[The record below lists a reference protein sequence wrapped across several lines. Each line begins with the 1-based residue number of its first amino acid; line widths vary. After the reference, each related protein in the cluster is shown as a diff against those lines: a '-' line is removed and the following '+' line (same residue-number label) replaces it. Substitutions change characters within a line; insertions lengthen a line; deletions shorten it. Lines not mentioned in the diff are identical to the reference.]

1 MERLIMFIRL
11 LVLLSLFNA
20 SSIFSDHRTIIHEGV
35 EREYLVHVP
44 ENLNNDS
51 PIVFVIHGYTG
62 SAEGI
67 AAYSGMNSIAEREGF
82 IAVYPQGTID
92 SYGNAFFNVGYE
104 FNDDSPINDVSFI
117 RELVKSI
124 SQEFNLKRKRAFATG
139 MSNGGDM
146 SYLLACTSSD
156 LFKAVAPVAGVLMKG
171 LKDSCK
177 FNSPV
182 PIFEIH
188 GTADKISL
196 FEGDLNNE
204 EGWGAYYDLPSTI
217 DFFAERYQLAN
228 KSIKQITSKE
238 SGADYDIF
246 FERHWSDDLE
256 EEVWMY
262 RIENGRHV
270 WPGIKFNWWNNPL
283 ARYYFGSGNE
293 DINASEEVWAFFKK
307 YL

>member
-1 MERLIMFIRL
+1 MFIRL

-20 SSIFSDHRTIIHEGV
+20 SSVFSDHRTIIHEGV

-67 AAYSGMNSIAEREGF
+67 AAYSGMNSIADREGF

>member
-1 MERLIMFIRL
+1 MLIRLII
-11 LVLLSLFNA
+11 LLSLFH
-20 SSIFSDHRTIIHEGV
+20 SSLLVSDQRMVIHEGV
-35 EREYLVHVP
+35 EREYIIHVP
-44 ENLNNDS
+44 ENLTEDF

-67 AAYSGMNSIAEREGF
+67 AAYTGMNSIAEREGF

-92 SYGNAFFNVGYE
+92 SNGNTFFNVGYE
-104 FNDDSPINDVSFI
+104 FNDDSSINDVSFI
-117 RELVKSI
+117 RELVRSI
-124 SQEFNLKRKRAFATG
+124 SQEFNLKRKKAFATG

-156 LFKAVAPVAGVLMKG
+156 LFKAVAPVAGVLMRG
-171 LKDSCK
+171 LKDSCELS
-177 FNSPV
+177 SPV

-204 EGWGAYYDLPSTI
+204 GGWGAYYDLPSTI
-217 DFFAERYQLAN
+217 DFFAERYQLTN
-228 KSIKQITSKE
+228 KSVKQITSKE
-238 SGADYDIF
+238 SGAEYDIF

-262 RIENGRHV
+262 RIEDGRHV

-283 ARYYFGSGNE
+283 AWFYFGSGNE

>member
-1 MERLIMFIRL
+1 MLIRLII
-11 LVLLSLFNA
+11 LLSLFH
-20 SSIFSDHRTIIHEGV
+20 SSLLVSDQRMVIHEGV
-35 EREYLVHVP
+35 EREYIIHVP
-44 ENLNNDS
+44 ENLTEDF

-67 AAYSGMNSIAEREGF
+67 AAYTGMNSIAEREGF

-92 SYGNAFFNVGYE
+92 SNGNTFFNVGYE

-117 RELVKSI
+117 RELVRSI
-124 SQEFNLKRKRAFATG
+124 SQEFNLKRKKAFATG

-171 LKDSCK
+171 LKDSCELS
-177 FNSPV
+177 SPV

-204 EGWGAYYDLPSTI
+204 GGWGAYYDLPSTI
-217 DFFAERYQLAN
+217 DFFAERYQLTN
-228 KSIKQITSKE
+228 KSVKQMISKE

-246 FERHWSDDLE
+246 FERHWTDDLE

-262 RIENGRHV
+262 RIDDGRHV
-270 WPGIKFNWWNNPL
+270 WPGIKFNWWDNPL
-283 ARYYFGSGNE
+283 AWFYFGSGNE

>member
-1 MERLIMFIRL
+1 MLIRLII
-11 LVLLSLFNA
+11 LLSLFH
-20 SSIFSDHRTIIHEGV
+20 SSLLVSDQRMVIHEGV
-35 EREYLVHVP
+35 EREYIIHVP
-44 ENLNNDS
+44 ENLTEDF

-67 AAYSGMNSIAEREGF
+67 AAYTGMNSIAEREGF

-92 SYGNAFFNVGYE
+92 SNGNTFFNVGYE

-117 RELVKSI
+117 RELVRSI
-124 SQEFNLKRKRAFATG
+124 SQEFNLKRKKAFATG

-171 LKDSCK
+171 LKDSCELS
-177 FNSPV
+177 SPV

-188 GTADKISL
+188 GTGDKISL

-204 EGWGAYYDLPSTI
+204 GGWGAYYDLPSTI
-217 DFFAERYQLAN
+217 DFFAERYQLTN
-228 KSIKQITSKE
+228 KSVKQMTSKE

-246 FERHWSDDLE
+246 FERHWADDLE

-262 RIENGRHV
+262 RIEDGRHV
-270 WPGIKFNWWNNPL
+270 WPGIKFNWWDNPL
-283 ARYYFGSGNE
+283 AWFYFGSGNE

>member
-1 MERLIMFIRL
+1 MFIRL
-11 LVLLSLFNA
+11 LILLSLFN
-20 SSIFSDHRTIIHEGV
+20 SVLLVGEHRSIIHEGI
-35 EREYLVHVP
+35 EREYILHVP

-51 PIVFVIHGYTG
+51 SIVFVIHGYTG

-82 IAVYPQGTID
+82 IAVYPQGTTD
-92 SYGNAFFNVGYE
+92 SYGNAFFNVSYG
-104 FNDDSPINDVSFI
+104 FNDESTINDVSFI

-124 SQEFNLKRKRAFATG
+124 SHEFNLKRKKAFATG
-139 MSNGGDM
+139 MSNGGEM

-171 LKDSCK
+171 LKDSCEL
-177 FNSPV
+177 NSPV
-182 PIFEIH
+182 PVFEIH

-217 DFFAERYQLAN
+217 DFFAERYQLVN
-228 KSIKQITSKE
+228 KTVKQITSKE

-246 FERHWSDDLE
+246 FERHWTNDLE

-262 RIENGRHV
+262 RIEGGRHV
-270 WPGIKFNWWNNPL
+270 WPGTKFKWWNDPL
-283 ARYYFGSGNE
+283 ARLYFGSGNE

>member
-1 MERLIMFIRL
+1 MLIRLII
-11 LVLLSLFNA
+11 LLSLFH
-20 SSIFSDHRTIIHEGV
+20 SSLLVSDQRMVIHEGV
-35 EREYLVHVP
+35 EREYIIHVP
-44 ENLNNDS
+44 ENLTEDF

-67 AAYSGMNSIAEREGF
+67 AAYTGMNSIAEREGF

-92 SYGNAFFNVGYE
+92 SNGNTFFNVGYE

-117 RELVKSI
+117 RELVRSI
-124 SQEFNLKRKRAFATG
+124 SQEFNLKRKKAFATG

-171 LKDSCK
+171 LKDSCELS
-177 FNSPV
+177 SPV

-204 EGWGAYYDLPSTI
+204 GGWGAYYDLPSTI
-217 DFFAERYQLAN
+217 DFFAERYQLTN
-228 KSIKQITSKE
+228 KSVKQIISKE

-246 FERHWSDDLE
+246 FERHWTDDLE

-262 RIENGRHV
+262 RIDDGRHV
-270 WPGIKFNWWNNPL
+270 WPGIKFNWWDNPL
-283 ARYYFGSGNE
+283 AWFYFGSGNE

>member
-1 MERLIMFIRL
+1 MLIRLII
-11 LVLLSLFNA
+11 LLSLFH
-20 SSIFSDHRTIIHEGV
+20 SSLLVSDQRMVIHEGV
-35 EREYLVHVP
+35 EREYIIHVP
-44 ENLNNDS
+44 ENLNQDS

-67 AAYSGMNSIAEREGF
+67 AAYTGMNNIAEREGF

-92 SYGNAFFNVGYE
+92 SNGNTFFNVGYE
-104 FNDDSPINDVSFI
+104 FNDDSSINDVSFI
-117 RELVKSI
+117 RELVRSI
-124 SQEFNLKRKRAFATG
+124 SQEFNLKRKKAFATG

-171 LKDSCK
+171 LKDSCELS
-177 FNSPV
+177 SPV

-204 EGWGAYYDLPSTI
+204 GGWGAYYDLPSTI
-217 DFFAERYQLAN
+217 DFFAERYQLTN
-228 KSIKQITSKE
+228 KSVKQMTSKE

-246 FERHWSDDLE
+246 FERHWADDLE

-262 RIENGRHV
+262 RIEDGRHV
-270 WPGIKFNWWNNPL
+270 WPGIKLNWWNNPL
-283 ARYYFGSGNE
+283 AWFYFGSGNE

>member
-1 MERLIMFIRL
+1 MLIRLIILLSFFHSSL
-11 LVLLSLFNA
+11 LV
-20 SSIFSDHRTIIHEGV
+20 SDQRMVIHEGV
-35 EREYLVHVP
+35 EREYIIHVP
-44 ENLNNDS
+44 ENLNQDS

-67 AAYSGMNSIAEREGF
+67 AAYTGMNNIAEREGF

-92 SYGNAFFNVGYE
+92 SNGNTFFNVGYE

-117 RELVKSI
+117 RELVRSI
-124 SQEFNLKRKRAFATG
+124 SQEFNLKRKKAFATG

-171 LKDSCK
+171 LKDSCELS
-177 FNSPV
+177 SPV

-204 EGWGAYYDLPSTI
+204 GGWGAYYDLPSTI
-217 DFFAERYQLAN
+217 DFFAERYQLTN
-228 KSIKQITSKE
+228 KSVKQMTSKE

-262 RIENGRHV
+262 RIEDGRHV
-270 WPGIKFNWWNNPL
+270 WPGIKLNWWNNPL
-283 ARYYFGSGNE
+283 AWFYFGSGNE

>member
-1 MERLIMFIRL
+1 MFIRL
-11 LVLLSLFNA
+11 AIVCFLFHASTLLS
-20 SSIFSDHRTIIHEGV
+20 DQRMIIHEGI
-35 EREYLVHVP
+35 EREYIIHIP
-44 ENLNNDS
+44 KNLTEDS
-51 PIVFVIHGYTG
+51 PLVFIIHGFTG

-67 AAYSGMNSIAEREGF
+67 SAYSDMNSIAERESF
-82 IAVYPQGTID
+82 IAVYPQGTKDIN
-92 SYGNAFFNVGYE
+92 GNTFFNVGYE
-104 FNDDSPINDVSFI
+104 FHDDSTINDVSFI
-117 RELVKSI
+117 RELVRSL
-124 SQEFNLKRKRAFATG
+124 SQEFNLSRKKAFATG

-171 LKDSCK
+171 LKDSCEL
-177 FNSPV
+177 NSPV
-182 PIFEIH
+182 PVFEIH

-204 EGWGAYYDLPSTI
+204 GGWGAYYDLPSTI
-217 DFFAERYQLAN
+217 DFFAERYQLTN
-228 KSIKQITSKE
+228 KSVNQIISKK

-262 RIENGRHV
+262 RIEDGRHV
-270 WPGIKFNWWNNPL
+270 WPGIKLNWWNNPL
-283 ARYYFGSGNE
+283 AWFYFGSGNE

>member
-1 MERLIMFIRL
+1 MFIRL
-11 LVLLSLFNA
+11 IILLSFFH
-20 SSIFSDHRTIIHEGV
+20 SSLLVSDQRMVIHEGV
-35 EREYLVHVP
+35 EREYIIHVP
-44 ENLNNDS
+44 ENLNQDS

-67 AAYSGMNSIAEREGF
+67 AAYTGMNNIAEREGF

-92 SYGNAFFNVGYE
+92 SNGNTFFNVGYE

-117 RELVKSI
+117 RELVRSI
-124 SQEFNLKRKRAFATG
+124 SQEFNLKRKKAFATG

-171 LKDSCK
+171 LKDSCELS
-177 FNSPV
+177 SPV

-204 EGWGAYYDLPSTI
+204 GGWGAYYDLPSTI
-217 DFFAERYQLAN
+217 DFFAERYQLTN
-228 KSIKQITSKE
+228 KSVKQMTSKE

-246 FERHWSDDLE
+246 FERHWADDLE

-262 RIENGRHV
+262 RIEDGRHV
-270 WPGIKFNWWNNPL
+270 WPGIKLNWWDNPL
-283 ARYYFGSGNE
+283 AWFYFGSGNE

>member
-1 MERLIMFIRL
+1 MLIRL
-11 LVLLSLFNA
+11 VILLSLFHA
-20 SSIFSDHRTIIHEGV
+20 STLLSDQRMIIHEGI
-35 EREYLVHVP
+35 EREYIIHVP
-44 ENLNNDS
+44 ENLTEDF

-67 AAYSGMNSIAEREGF
+67 AAYTGMNSIAEREGF

-92 SYGNAFFNVGYE
+92 SNGNTFFNVGYE

-117 RELVKSI
+117 RELVRSI
-124 SQEFNLKRKRAFATG
+124 SQEFNLKRKKAFATG

-171 LKDSCK
+171 LKDSCELS
-177 FNSPV
+177 SPV

-204 EGWGAYYDLPSTI
+204 GGWGAYYDLPSTI
-217 DFFAERYQLAN
+217 DFFAERYQLTN
-228 KSIKQITSKE
+228 KSVKQIISKE

-246 FERHWSDDLE
+246 FERHWTDDLE

-262 RIENGRHV
+262 RIEDGRHV
-270 WPGIKFNWWNNPL
+270 WPGIKFNWWDNPL
-283 ARYYFGSGNE
+283 AWFYFGSGNE

>member
-1 MERLIMFIRL
+1 MSFFHSSL
-11 LVLLSLFNA
+11 LV
-20 SSIFSDHRTIIHEGV
+20 SDQRMVIHEGV
-35 EREYLVHVP
+35 EREYIIHVP
-44 ENLNNDS
+44 ENLNQDS

-67 AAYSGMNSIAEREGF
+67 AAYTGMNNIAEREGF

-92 SYGNAFFNVGYE
+92 SNGNTFFNVGYE

-117 RELVKSI
+117 RELVRSV
-124 SQEFNLKRKRAFATG
+124 SQEFNLKRKKAFATG

-171 LKDSCK
+171 LKDSCELS
-177 FNSPV
+177 SPV

-204 EGWGAYYDLPSTI
+204 GGWGAYYDLPSTI
-217 DFFAERYQLAN
+217 DFFAERYQLTN
-228 KSIKQITSKE
+228 KSVKQMTSKE

-262 RIENGRHV
+262 RIEDGRHV
-270 WPGIKFNWWNNPL
+270 WPGIKLNWWNNPL
-283 ARYYFGSGNE
+283 AWFYFGSGNE

>member
-1 MERLIMFIRL
+1 MLIRLII
-11 LVLLSLFNA
+11 LLSLFH
-20 SSIFSDHRTIIHEGV
+20 SSLLVSDQRMVIHEGV
-35 EREYLVHVP
+35 EREYIIHVP
-44 ENLNNDS
+44 ENLTEDF

-67 AAYSGMNSIAEREGF
+67 AAYTGMNNIAEREGF

-92 SYGNAFFNVGYE
+92 SNGNTFFNVGYE

-117 RELVKSI
+117 RELVRSI
-124 SQEFNLKRKRAFATG
+124 SQEFNLKRKKAFATG

-171 LKDSCK
+171 LKDSCELS
-177 FNSPV
+177 SPV

-204 EGWGAYYDLPSTI
+204 GGWGAYYDLPSTI
-217 DFFAERYQLAN
+217 DFFAERYQLTN
-228 KSIKQITSKE
+228 KSVKQMTSKE

-262 RIENGRHV
+262 RIEDGRHV
-270 WPGIKFNWWNNPL
+270 WPGIKFNWWDNPL
-283 ARYYFGSGNE
+283 AWFYFGSGNE

>member
-67 AAYSGMNSIAEREGF
+67 AAYSGMNSIADREGF

-204 EGWGAYYDLPSTI
+204 GGWGAYYDLPSTI
-217 DFFAERYQLAN
+217 DFFAERYQLTN
-228 KSIKQITSKE
+228 KSVKQMTSKE

-262 RIENGRHV
+262 RIEDGRHV
-270 WPGIKFNWWNNPL
+270 WPGIKLNWWNNPL
-283 ARYYFGSGNE
+283 AWFYFGSGNE
-293 DINASEEVWAFFKK
+293 DINASEEVWSFFKK

>member
-1 MERLIMFIRL
+1 MFIIL
-11 LVLLSLFNA
+11 LSLLSLFN
-20 SSIFSDHRTIIHEGV
+20 SVLIVGDHRTIIHEGI
-35 EREYLVHVP
+35 EREYILHVP

-104 FNDDSPINDVSFI
+104 FNDEPAVNDVSFI

-124 SQEFNLKRKRAFATG
+124 SHEFNLKRKKAFATG
-139 MSNGGDM
+139 MSNGGEM

-171 LKDSCK
+171 LKDSCEL
-177 FNSPV
+177 NSPV
-182 PIFEIH
+182 PVFEIH

-217 DFFAERYQLAN
+217 DFFAERYQLVN
-228 KSIKQITSKE
+228 KTVKQITSKE

-246 FERHWSDDLE
+246 FERHWTNDLE

-262 RIENGRHV
+262 RIEGGRHV
-270 WPGIKFNWWNNPL
+270 WPGTKFKWWNDPL
-283 ARYYFGSGNE
+283 ARLYFGSGNE

>member
-1 MERLIMFIRL
+1 MFIRL
-11 LVLLSLFNA
+11 LILLSLFN
-20 SSIFSDHRTIIHEGV
+20 SVLIVGDHRTIIHEGI
-35 EREYLVHVP
+35 EREYILHVP

-82 IAVYPQGTID
+82 IAVYPQGTTD
-92 SYGNAFFNVGYE
+92 SYGNAFFNVSYG
-104 FNDDSPINDVSFI
+104 FNDESTINDVSFI

-124 SQEFNLKRKRAFATG
+124 SHEFNLKRKKAFATG
-139 MSNGGDM
+139 MSNGGEM

-171 LKDSCK
+171 LKDSCEL
-177 FNSPV
+177 NSPV
-182 PIFEIH
+182 PVFEIH

-217 DFFAERYQLAN
+217 DFFAERYQLVN
-228 KSIKQITSKE
+228 KTVKQITSKE

-246 FERHWSDDLE
+246 FERHWTNDLE

-262 RIENGRHV
+262 RIEGGRHV
-270 WPGIKFNWWNNPL
+270 WPGSKFKWWDDPL
-283 ARYYFGSGNE
+283 ARLYFGSGSK
-293 DINASEEVWAFFKK
+293 DINASEEVWAFCKK

>member
-1 MERLIMFIRL
+1 MLIRLIILLSFFHSSL
-11 LVLLSLFNA
+11 LV
-20 SSIFSDHRTIIHEGV
+20 SDQRMVIHEGV
-35 EREYLVHVP
+35 EREYIIHVP
-44 ENLNNDS
+44 KNLTEDF

-67 AAYSGMNSIAEREGF
+67 AAYTGMNNIAEREGF

-92 SYGNAFFNVGYE
+92 SNGNTFFNVGYE

-117 RELVKSI
+117 RELVRSI
-124 SQEFNLKRKRAFATG
+124 SQEFNLKRKKAFATG

-171 LKDSCK
+171 LKDSCEL
-177 FNSPV
+177 NSPV

-204 EGWGAYYDLPSTI
+204 GGWGAYYDLPSTI
-217 DFFAERYQLAN
+217 DFFAERYQLTN
-228 KSIKQITSKE
+228 KSVKQMTSKE

-262 RIENGRHV
+262 KIEDGRHV
-270 WPGIKFNWWNNPL
+270 WPGIKLNWWNNPL
-283 ARYYFGSGNE
+283 AWFYFGSGNE
-293 DINASEEVWAFFKK
+293 DINASEEVWSFFKK

>member
-1 MERLIMFIRL
+1 MFIRL
-11 LVLLSLFNA
+11 AIVCFLFHASTLLS
-20 SSIFSDHRTIIHEGV
+20 DQRMIIHEGI
-35 EREYLVHVP
+35 EREYIIHIP
-44 ENLNNDS
+44 KNLTEDS
-51 PIVFVIHGYTG
+51 PLVFIIHGFTG

-67 AAYSGMNSIAEREGF
+67 SAYSDMNSIAERESF
-82 IAVYPQGTID
+82 IAVYPQGTKDIK
-92 SYGNAFFNVGYE
+92 GNTFFNVGYE
-104 FNDDSPINDVSFI
+104 FHDDSTINDVSFI
-117 RELVKSI
+117 RELVRSL
-124 SQEFNLKRKRAFATG
+124 SQEFNLSRKKAFATG

-171 LKDSCK
+171 LKDSCEL
-177 FNSPV
+177 NSPV
-182 PIFEIH
+182 PVFEIH

-217 DFFAERYQLAN
+217 DFFAKRYQLTN
-228 KSIKQITSKE
+228 KSVNQIISKE

-256 EEVWMY
+256 EEVWMF
-262 RIENGRHV
+262 RIEDGRHV
-270 WPGIKFNWWNNPL
+270 WPGIKFNWWDNPL
-283 ARYYFGSGNE
+283 AWYYFGSGND

>member
-20 SSIFSDHRTIIHEGV
+20 SSIVSDHRTIIHEGI
-35 EREYLVHVP
+35 EREYIVHVP

-67 AAYSGMNSIAEREGF
+67 AAYSGMNSIADREGF

>member
-1 MERLIMFIRL
+1 MFIRL
-11 LVLLSLFNA
+11 AIVCFLFHASTLLS
-20 SSIFSDHRTIIHEGV
+20 DQRMIIHEGI
-35 EREYLVHVP
+35 EREYIIHIP
-44 ENLNNDS
+44 KNLTEDS
-51 PIVFVIHGYTG
+51 PLVFIIHGFTG

-67 AAYSGMNSIAEREGF
+67 SAYSDMNSIAERESF
-82 IAVYPQGTID
+82 IAVYPQGTKDIN
-92 SYGNAFFNVGYE
+92 GNTFFNVGYE
-104 FNDDSPINDVSFI
+104 FHDDSTINDVSFI
-117 RELVKSI
+117 RELVSSL
-124 SQEFNLKRKRAFATG
+124 SQEFNLSRKKAFATG

-171 LKDSCK
+171 LKDSCEL
-177 FNSPV
+177 NSPV
-182 PIFEIH
+182 PVFEIH

-217 DFFAERYQLAN
+217 DFFAKRYQLTN
-228 KSIKQITSKE
+228 KSVNQIISKK

-262 RIENGRHV
+262 RIEDGRHV
-270 WPGIKFNWWNNPL
+270 WPGIKFNWWDNPL
-283 ARYYFGSGNE
+283 AWFYFGSGNE

>member
-1 MERLIMFIRL
+1 MFIRL
-11 LVLLSLFNA
+11 IILLSFFH
-20 SSIFSDHRTIIHEGV
+20 SSLLVSDQRMVIHEGV
-35 EREYLVHVP
+35 EREYIIHVS
-44 ENLNNDS
+44 ENLNQDS

-67 AAYSGMNSIAEREGF
+67 AAYTGMNNIAEREGF

-92 SYGNAFFNVGYE
+92 SNGNTFFNVGYE

-117 RELVKSI
+117 RELVRSI
-124 SQEFNLKRKRAFATG
+124 SQEFNLKRKKAFATG

-171 LKDSCK
+171 LKDSCEL
-177 FNSPV
+177 SSSV

-204 EGWGAYYDLPSTI
+204 GGWGAYYDLPSTI
-217 DFFAERYQLAN
+217 DFFAERYQLTN
-228 KSIKQITSKE
+228 KSVKQMTSKE

-262 RIENGRHV
+262 RIEDGRHV
-270 WPGIKFNWWNNPL
+270 WPGIKLNWWNNPL
-283 ARYYFGSGNE
+283 AWFYFGSGNE

>member
-1 MERLIMFIRL
+1 MLIRLII
-11 LVLLSLFNA
+11 LLSLFH
-20 SSIFSDHRTIIHEGV
+20 SSLLVSDQRMVIHEGV
-35 EREYLVHVP
+35 EREYIIHVP
-44 ENLNNDS
+44 ENLTEDF

-67 AAYSGMNSIAEREGF
+67 AAYTGMNSIAEREGF

-92 SYGNAFFNVGYE
+92 SNGNTFFNVGYE
-104 FNDDSPINDVSFI
+104 FNDDSSINDVSFI
-117 RELVKSI
+117 RELVRSI
-124 SQEFNLKRKRAFATG
+124 SQEFNLKRKKAFATG

-171 LKDSCK
+171 LKDSCELS
-177 FNSPV
+177 SPV

-204 EGWGAYYDLPSTI
+204 GGWGAYYDLPSTI
-217 DFFAERYQLAN
+217 DFFAERYQLTN
-228 KSIKQITSKE
+228 KSVKQMTSKE

-262 RIENGRHV
+262 RIEDGRHV
-270 WPGIKFNWWNNPL
+270 WPGIKLNWWNNPL
-283 ARYYFGSGNE
+283 AWFYFGSGNE